1 MMNPQQ
7 SVLTLV
13 LTVIVLALPST
24 GTILTVQPNSTTPCD
39 NEPCFTLSEYVQNG
53 SKYFNTSNITLQFLP
68 GDHTLDSSLII
79 ADIQHLNILGNG
91 SSPTPSRV
99 ECTGSNVGFEF
110 RNISE
115 VTVRDMTFILCG
127 RSHAIYIPFLSRS
140 RKSVYYAVRFES
152 VQHIEVI
159 DCVFHDN
166 YGSAFGI
173 FNSRAS
179 FSGNNTFSSN
189 CRRCSNGGCSY
200 NECYGG
206 GIYIEASE
214 ANFSGIATFD
224 GNSGSEGGGIYARD
238 NSGVSFSGN
247 TSFKENS
254 AISCGGG
261 IVVRNSNVSFSGSTR
276 FKENSASD
284 GGGIYALRNSDVSF
298 SGNTSFKENSARDY
312 GGGIYAQY
320 NSNVSFSGNTSFK
333 ENSAGDGGGIY
344 AEDNSDVSFSG
355 NTSFRENSAKDGGG
369 GIYARLNSDVSFS
382 GTGTISDN
390 IARDGGGICSNIS
403 TIELTGNI
411 TVRNNTAQQ
420 YGGGI
425 YMKTTNLTLAGTN
438 NFTDNS
444 ARDGGGIYAAEN
456 SNLDFDGMN
465 TFDTNRA
472 GIRGGGIWMDN
483 GNLILNGNNS
493 VLRCT
498 AGIEGGGL
506 SLYNVTINLPGNNK
520 FTSNLATSGGGISAR
535 WSHLYF
541 ANSSQFSNN
550 SAADTGGG
558 ISTSISTLGFS
569 GKITFD
575 KNTADLGGGIYML
588 NSSLDFLGQN
598 YFNLNHARQD
608 GGGIYGRGDG
618 TVNLSGFNSFQ
629 DNKATRGGGIF
640 LESCIFTTWKR
651 NCSTNCDAKLT
662 VPSNIFERNTAENDG
677 GGICIIKGMLK
688 LSGSHKFYDNKAEM
702 GGGMFI
708 EDGRLWLSGSS
719 LFHNNKGTTG
729 GGLYSF
735 KSGLEFS
742 GVYNFTA
749 NSVLNAGGGFFTT
762 YSTVVLAGNT
772 IFEGNSALTGGAMYM
787 QDTQV
792 NMTGTSHF
800 SHDSARHEGG
810 AIYIQGC
817 KMNISGENLFEH
829 NSAAMRGG
837 ALIVKCT
844 TIKFIG
850 ITIICESTSLEG
862 AAIHGVSSSIIF
874 EGKTHFQNNWAFYG
888 GAVFSE
894 NSTFIFDKR
903 KDKKANFCHHCR
915 VFPGFDS
922 EPGSSF
928 ISNTAV
934 RGGAMHL
941 DHQSSMYIHPLSC
954 MLFENNKANE
964 YGGAI
969 YVIDNTGN
977 ATSSPVLDLP
987 SRNECFVYMISD
999 EMSEPGR
1006 INLTFQGNIAGKRG
1020 SVLYGGMLNKCN
1032 NSYLEENALHLFNSS
1047 INDRTKTAAI
1057 SSDPVLCFCN
1067 KSAPHERECDEE
1079 KTMNAFPGQK
1089 VSIPVIAVD
1098 QTDTPILTAIH
1109 TDLISDEK
1117 DKSCVC
1123 EVFSKI
1129 REEFC
1134 MNRNYIIKSPI
1145 TTSKL
1150 LLYTTDVASR
1160 PTAAVLNIQFQN
1172 CPIGFEKSNST
1183 NECICDHRLQ
1193 IFNITCNIDS
1203 QTLLRTGEMS
1213 FWVNASYDNGSFN
1226 GYITHPQCPLNY
1238 CTKERKYINLN
1249 NPDEQCDSSHSGLLC
1264 GSCKE
1269 NFSFILGGSQCW
1281 KCSNE
1286 YLALLI
1292 PFALAGVALVIILFV
1307 LNLTVTTGTLHG
1319 LIFYANIVTANHQ
1332 IFFPLGTN
1340 IVAKIFIAWL
1350 NLDLGIETCFY
1361 HGMDA
1366 YCKLWL
1372 QFVFP
1377 LYIWGIVG
1385 FLIYISRQSP
1395 RLTRLLGTHPVAVL
1409 DTLFLLSYTKLLR
1422 TIITA
1427 LSVTTLQYPNHD
1439 SRVVWLYDPS
1449 VPFLKLIPFILVALI
1464 FLVLFLFP
1472 YTLLLLLGQWLET
1485 RTKCRPLS
1493 CWNKYPRLKL
1503 RLKMILDP
1511 YHAPYKSE
1519 CRYWTGLFLL
1529 LRCFL
1534 FLVSAF
1540 NVSGDKNSANL
1551 LAISIIVIVSFVVF
1565 GLSGRVY
1572 KSWCLNALELSF
1584 LLNLGVFTAGTYHVS
1599 LTAGDQAAITY
1610 TSVGVAFT
1618 TFVGIVA
1625 YHAYLRLKPWK
1636 PQCTIRSTKEKDRTC
1651 DENIE
1656 ENGTIE
1662 YHQLQTRPWAATTST
1677 IVDLDELRSPL
1688 NLITN

>member
-1 MMNPQQ
+1 
-7 SVLTLV
+7 
-13 LTVIVLALPST
+13 
-24 GTILTVQPNSTTPCD
+24 
-39 NEPCFTLSEYVQNG
+39 
-53 SKYFNTSNITLQFLP
+53 
-68 GDHTLDSSLII
+68 
-79 ADIQHLNILGNG
+79 
-91 SSPTPSRV
+91 
-99 ECTGSNVGFEF
+99 
-110 RNISE
+110 
-115 VTVRDMTFILCG
+115 MTFTSCG
-127 RSHAIYIPFLSRS
+127 RSHTIHRGRS
-140 RKSVYYAVRFES
+140 RSVYYAVRFES

-166 YGSAFGI
+166 YGTALGI
-173 FNSRAS
+173 FNSSAS

-189 CRRCSNGGCSY
+189 CRRCSNGGGCSHTSG
-200 NECYGG
+200 CFGG
-206 GIYIEASE
+206 GIYVEASD
-214 ANFSGIATFD
+214 ANFSGIVTFD
-224 GNSGSEGGGIYARD
+224 GNIGSEGGGIYAQYNSGVSFSGNTSFKENSAGVGGGIYARDNSDVSFSGSTSFKENSASYDGGGIYARDNSDVSFSGSTSFKENSATLGGGGIYAWDNSVSFSGNTSFKENSASYGGGICALDNSDVSFSGTTSFRENSASYYGGGIYAWD

-254 AISCGGG
+254 ARYGGG
-261 IVVRNSNVSFSGSTR
+261 IYARYNSGVSFSGS
-276 FKENSASD
+276 
-284 GGGIYALRNSDVSF
+284 
-298 SGNTSFKENSARDY
+298 TSFKENSAVF
-312 GGGIYAQY
+312 GGGIFAW
-320 NSNVSFSGNTSFK
+320 
-333 ENSAGDGGGIY
+333 
-344 AEDNSDVSFSG
+344 DNSDVSFSG
-355 NTSFRENSAKDGGG
+355 STSFKENSADWDGVGG
-369 GIYARLNSDVSFS
+369 GIYTEYNSDVSFS
-382 GTGTISDN
+382 GSGTISDN
-390 IARDGGGICSNIS
+390 RAARDGGGFWSNIS
-403 TIELTGNI
+403 TIELSGNF
-411 TVRNNTAQQ
+411 TVRNNTAKQ

-425 YMKTTNLTLAGTN
+425 YMKMTNLSLAGTN
-438 NFTDNS
+438 KFTDNS

-472 GIRGGGIWMDN
+472 GIRGGGIWMEN

-535 WSHLYF
+535 WSRFSF

-558 ISTSISTLGFS
+558 ISTSISTLTFS

-575 KNTADLGGGIYML
+575 NNSADLGGGIYMH
-588 NSSLDFLGQN
+588 NSSLHFWGKN
-598 YFNLNHARQD
+598 YFKLNHARRD

-629 DNKATRGGGIF
+629 DNKAERGGGIF
-640 LESCIFTTWKR
+640 LESCNFTAWRR
-651 NCSTNCDAKLT
+651 NCSTNCNSKVT
-662 VPSNIFERNTAENDG
+662 VQTNIFERNTAENDG

-688 LSGSHKFYDNKAEM
+688 LSGSNNFYDNKAEM

-719 LFHNNKGTTG
+719 LFHKNKGTTG
-729 GGLYSF
+729 GGLYSLH
-735 KSGLEFS
+735 SDLEFS
-742 GVYNFTA
+742 GVYHFTA

-762 YSTVVLAGNT
+762 YSTVVLAGDT
-772 IFEGNSALTGGAMYM
+772 TFEGNSALTGGAMYM

-810 AIYIQGC
+810 AIYIQGG

-837 ALIVKCT
+837 ALFVECT
-844 TIKFIG
+844 TINFTG
-850 ITIICESTSLEG
+850 ITIICKSTSPEG

-874 EGKTHFQNNWAFYG
+874 EGKTQFQNNWAYYG

-894 NSTFIFDKR
+894 NSNFSFGKR
-903 KDKKANFCHHCR
+903 KAKFCNHCS

-922 EPGSSF
+922 ESDSSF

-941 DHQSSMYIHPLSC
+941 DHQSSMYIHPLTC
-954 MLFENNKANE
+954 MLFENNEANE

-999 EMSEPGR
+999 EMSETGR

-1067 KSAPHERECDEE
+1067 ESAPHERECDEE

-1123 EVFSKI
+1123 EVFSKK

-1134 MNRNYIIKSPI
+1134 ANRNYIIKSPI

-1150 LLYTTDVASR
+1150 LLYPTDVASR

-1213 FWVNASYDNGSFN
+1213 FWMNASYDNGSFN

-1238 CTKERKYINLN
+1238 CTKERKHINLN
-1249 NPDEQCDSSHSGLLC
+1249 NPDEQCDSNHSGLLC

-1269 NFSFILGGSQCW
+1269 NFSFILGGSQCR

-1292 PFALAGVALVIILFV
+1292 PFALAGVALVILLFV
-1307 LNLTVTTGTLHG
+1307 LNITVTTGTLHG
-1319 LIFYANIVTANHQ
+1319 LIFYANIVAANHQ

-1350 NLDLGIETCFY
+1350 NLDLSIETCFY
-1361 HGMDA
+1361 QGMDA

-1385 FLIYISRQSP
+1385 FLIYISRRSS
-1395 RLTRLLGTHPVAVL
+1395 RLTRLLGTHSVAVL

-1427 LSVTTLQYPNHD
+1427 LSLTTLQYPNND

-1449 VPFLKLIPFILVALI
+1449 VPLPKLIPFILVALI

-1493 CWNKYPRLKL
+1493 CLNKYPRLKL
-1503 RLKMILDP
+1503 RLKTILDP

-1551 LAISIIVIVSFVVF
+1551 LAISIIVIVSLVVF

-1584 LLNLGVFTAGTYHVS
+1584 LLNLGVFAAVTQYVS
-1599 LTAGDQAAITY
+1599 LAAGDQAAITY

-1625 YHAYLRLKPWK
+1625 YHAYLRLKPWQ
-1636 PQCTIRSTKEKDRTC
+1636 PQCTIYCNKNEDDKTNK
-1651 DENIE
+1651 NE
-1656 ENGTIE
+1656 ENDTIQN
-1662 YHQLQTRPWAATTST
+1662 HQLQTRPQVAPTTT
-1677 IVDLDELRSPL
+1677 IVDLRELRSPL

>member
-1 MMNPQQ
+1 MEVSGVTVILLFSWSMCTAHQAITKSTFCSCSISYALHNKNVHIFPPATLSMMTPHQ

-68 GDHTLDSSLII
+68 GNHILDSNLTI

-115 VTVRDMTFILCG
+115 VRVRDVTFTSCE
-127 RSHAIYIPFLSRS
+127 RSHTIYFRRS
-140 RKSVYYAVRFES
+140 KLEKSAYYAVRFES

-166 YGSAFGI
+166 HDTALGI
-173 FNSRAS
+173 FNSSAV
-179 FSGNNTFSSN
+179 FSGNNKFSSN
-189 CRRCSNGGCSY
+189 CRRCPNSIGCLAY
-200 NECYGG
+200 TGCFGG
-206 GIYIEASE
+206 GIYVEASE
-214 ANFSGIATFD
+214 ANFSGIAIFD
-224 GNSGSEGGGIYARD
+224 GNSGY
-238 NSGVSFSGN
+238 
-247 TSFKENS
+247 
-254 AISCGGG
+254 
-261 IVVRNSNVSFSGSTR
+261 
-276 FKENSASD
+276 
-284 GGGIYALRNSDVSF
+284 
-298 SGNTSFKENSARDY
+298 
-312 GGGIYAQY
+312 
-320 NSNVSFSGNTSFK
+320 
-333 ENSAGDGGGIY
+333 DGGGIY

-355 NTSFRENSAKDGGG
+355 NTSFKENSATLGGG
-369 GIYARLNSDVSFS
+369 GIYAQYNSDVSFSGNTSFKENSATLGGGIYAWYNSDVSFSGSTSFKKNSASYYGGGIYVGNSDVSFSGSTSFKENSAWYGGGIYAWRNSDVSFSGNTSFKENSADCGGGIYAWYNSDVSFS

-390 IARDGGGICSNIS
+390 RAENGGGIFSDSS

-425 YMKTTNLTLAGTN
+425 YMRWTNLSLAGTN
-438 NFTDNS
+438 KFTDNS
-444 ARDGGGIYAAEN
+444 AREGGGIYAAEN

-493 VLRCT
+493 IVRCT

-520 FTSNLATSGGGISAR
+520 FTSNSAKSGGAISAR
-535 WSHLYF
+535 WSRF
-541 ANSSQFSNN
+541 SFTNSSHFSNN

-558 ISTSISTLGFS
+558 ISTSISTLAFS
-569 GKITFD
+569 GKNTFD
-575 KNTADLGGGIYML
+575 NNSADLGGGIFML

-598 YFNLNHARQD
+598 YFNLNHARRD
-608 GGGIYGRGDG
+608 GGGIYGRGNG
-618 TVNLSGFNSFQ
+618 TVNISGFN
-629 DNKATRGGGIF
+629 N
-640 LESCIFTTWKR
+640 
-651 NCSTNCDAKLT
+651 
-662 VPSNIFERNTAENDG
+662 
-677 GGICIIKGMLK
+677 
-688 LSGSHKFYDNKAEM
+688 FYDNKAEM

-772 IFEGNSALTGGAMYM
+772 TLEGNSALTGGAMYM

-800 SHDSARHEGG
+800 SHDSARYEGG
-810 AIYIQGC
+810 AIYIQGG

-829 NSAAMRGG
+829 NSAAMGGG
-837 ALIVKCT
+837 ALFAACT
-844 TIKFIG
+844 TINFTG
-850 ITIICESTSLEG
+850 ITIICNSTSPEG
-862 AAIHGVSSSIIF
+862 AGIHVVSSSIIF
-874 EGKTHFQNNWAFYG
+874 EGKTQFQNNWAHYG

-894 NSTFIFDKR
+894 NSIFIFG
-903 KDKKANFCHHCR
+903 HHWS

-922 EPGSSF
+922 ESDSSF

-941 DHQSSMYIHPLSC
+941 DHQSSMYIHPLAC

-969 YVIDNTGN
+969 YVIDVTRNSTCP
-977 ATSSPVLDLP
+977 PVLDLP

-999 EMSEPGR
+999 EMSETGR

-1047 INDRTKTAAI
+1047 IKDEGNATKVAAI
-1057 SSDPVLCFCN
+1057 SSDPVLCFCTEGG
-1067 KSAPHERECDEE
+1067 PHKLECDEE
-1079 KTMNAFPGQK
+1079 KSINAFPGQK
-1089 VSIPVIAVD
+1089 VNVSVIAVD
-1098 QTDTPILTAIH
+1098 QTDTPIQTAIH
-1109 TDLISDEK
+1109 TNLISDEK
-1117 DKSCVC
+1117 HNSRVC
-1123 EVFSKI
+1123 EAFSQE
-1129 REEFC
+1129 REGLC
-1134 MNRNYIIKSPI
+1134 TNRSYTITSPN

-1150 LLYTTDVASR
+1150 LLY
-1160 PTAAVLNIQFQN
+1160 PTAFAGSSTPAALNITFQN

-1238 CTKERKYINLN
+1238 CTKERKHINLN
-1249 NPDEQCDSSHSGLLC
+1249 NPDEQCDSNHSGLLC

-1292 PFALAGVALVIILFV
+1292 PFALAGVALVILLFIL
-1307 LNLTVTTGTLHG
+1307 NMTVTTGTLHG
-1319 LIFYANIVTANHQ
+1319 LIFYANIVAVNHQ

-1377 LYIWGIVG
+1377 LYIWVIVG
-1385 FLIYISRQSP
+1385 FLIYISRRSP

-1427 LSVTTLQYPNHD
+1427 LSLTTLQYPNHD
-1439 SRVVWLYDPS
+1439 SIVWLYDPS
-1449 VPFLKLIPFILVALI
+1449 VPLPKLIPFILVALI
-1464 FLVLFLFP
+1464 VLVLFLFP

-1485 RTKCRPLS
+1485 KRKCRPLS

-1503 RLKMILDP
+1503 RLKTILDP

-1584 LLNLGVFTAGTYHVS
+1584 LLNLGVFTACTYHVS

-1610 TSVGVAFT
+1610 TSVGVSFT

-1636 PQCTIRSTKEKDRTC
+1636 PQCTIWTTKEKDRTC

-1662 YHQLQTRPWAATTST
+1662 YHQLQTRPRVTTT
-1677 IVDLDELRSPL
+1677 IVDLNDLRSPL

>member
-1 MMNPQQ
+1 
-7 SVLTLV
+7 
-13 LTVIVLALPST
+13 
-24 GTILTVQPNSTTPCD
+24 
-39 NEPCFTLSEYVQNG
+39 
-53 SKYFNTSNITLQFLP
+53 
-68 GDHTLDSSLII
+68 
-79 ADIQHLNILGNG
+79 
-91 SSPTPSRV
+91 
-99 ECTGSNVGFEF
+99 
-110 RNISE
+110 
-115 VTVRDMTFILCG
+115 MTFTLCG
-127 RSHAIYIPFLSRS
+127 RSHAMYIPFVRGS

-159 DCVFHDN
+159 DCFFHDN
-166 YGSAFGI
+166 YGSALGI
-173 FNSRAS
+173 FHSRAS

-189 CRRCSNGGCSY
+189 CRRCSNGGGCPPYSG
-200 NECYGG
+200 CYGG

-214 ANFSGIATFD
+214 ANFSDIATFD

-254 AISCGGG
+254 ASSC
-261 IVVRNSNVSFSGSTR
+261 
-276 FKENSASD
+276 

-298 SGNTSFKENSARDY
+298 SGSTRFKENSAID
-312 GGGIYAQY
+312 GGGIFAWDD
-320 NSNVSFSGNTSFK
+320 SDVSFSGNTSFK
-333 ENSAGDGGGIY
+333 ENSAVFGGGIY
-344 AEDNSDVSFSG
+344 AY
-355 NTSFRENSAKDGGG
+355 R
-369 GIYARLNSDVSFS
+369 NSDVSFS

-390 IARDGGGICSNIS
+390 RARDGGGFWSNSS

-425 YMKTTNLTLAGTN
+425 YMRWTKLTLTGTN

-444 ARDGGGIYAAEN
+444 AREGGGIYAAEN
-456 SNLDFDGMN
+456 SNLNFDGMN

-472 GIRGGGIWMDN
+472 DIRGGGIWMDN

-493 VLRCT
+493 IERCI
-498 AGIEGGGL
+498 AGIEGGGI
-506 SLYNVTINLPGNNK
+506 NVFYATINVPGNNK
-520 FTSNLATSGGGISAR
+520 FISNFATSGGGISAR
-535 WSHLYF
+535 WSRF
-541 ANSSQFSNN
+541 SFTNSSHFSNN
-550 SAADTGGG
+550 SATETGGG
-558 ISTSISTLGFS
+558 ISTSISTLAFS

-575 KNTADLGGGIYML
+575 NNSADLGGGIYML

-608 GGGIYGRGDG
+608 GGGIYGRGNG
-618 TVNLSGFNSFQ
+618 TINMSGFNS
-629 DNKATRGGGIF
+629 
-640 LESCIFTTWKR
+640 
-651 NCSTNCDAKLT
+651 
-662 VPSNIFERNTAENDG
+662 
-677 GGICIIKGMLK
+677 
-688 LSGSHKFYDNKAEM
+688 FYDNKAEM
-702 GGGMFI
+702 GGGIFL

-735 KSGLEFS
+735 KSGLEFY

-772 IFEGNSALTGGAMYM
+772 TLEGNSALTGGAMYM

-800 SHDSARHEGG
+800 SCDRARHEGG
-810 AIYIQGC
+810 AIYIQGG

-837 ALIVKCT
+837 ALFAACT
-844 TIKFIG
+844 TINFTG
-850 ITIICESTSLEG
+850 ITIICNSTSPEG

-874 EGKTHFQNNWAFYG
+874 EGKTQFQNNLAHYG

-894 NSTFIFDKR
+894 NSTFIFG
-903 KDKKANFCHHCR
+903 HHCS

-922 EPGSSF
+922 ESDSSF
-928 ISNTAV
+928 INNAAV

-941 DHQSSMYIHPLSC
+941 DHQSSMNIHPLAC
-954 MLFENNKANE
+954 MLFENNEANE

-969 YVIDNTGN
+969 YVVDITGN
-977 ATSSPVLDLP
+977 NTCPPVLNLP

-999 EMSEPGR
+999 EMCETGR

-1047 INDRTKTAAI
+1047 IKDKGNATKVAAI
-1057 SSDPVLCFCN
+1057 SSDPVLCFCTEGG
-1067 KSAPHERECDEE
+1067 PHKLECDEE
-1079 KTMNAFPGQK
+1079 KSINAFPGQK
-1089 VSIPVIAVD
+1089 VNVSVIAVD
-1098 QTDTPILTAIH
+1098 QTDTTIQTAIH
-1109 TDLISDEK
+1109 TNLISDEK
-1117 DKSCVC
+1117 HNSKVC
-1123 EVFSKI
+1123 EAFSQE
-1129 REEFC
+1129 REGLC
-1134 MNRNYIIKSPI
+1134 TNRSYTITSPN
-1145 TTSKL
+1145 TTRKL
-1150 LLYTTDVASR
+1150 LLY
-1160 PTAAVLNIQFQN
+1160 PTAVSGSFTPVVLNITFQN

-1183 NECICDHRLQ
+1183 NKCICDHRLRLQ
-1193 IFNITCNIDS
+1193 ISNIMCNIDN

-1213 FWVNASYDNGSFN
+1213 FWVNASYDNGCFN

-1238 CTKERKYINLN
+1238 CTKERKHINLN
-1249 NPDEQCDSSHSGLLC
+1249 NPDKQCDSDHSGLLC

-1269 NFSFILGGSQCW
+1269 NFSFILGGSQCR

-1292 PFALAGVALVIILFV
+1292 PFALAGVALVILLFA
-1307 LNLTVTTGTLHG
+1307 LNMTVTTGTLHG
-1319 LIFYANIVTANHQ
+1319 LIFYANIVAANHQ
-1332 IFFPLGTN
+1332 IFFPLDTN
-1340 IVAKIFIAWL
+1340 IVPRIFIAWL

-1395 RLTRLLGTHPVAVL
+1395 RLTRLLGTHSVAVL

-1427 LSVTTLQYPNHD
+1427 LSLTTLQYPNSD
-1439 SRVVWLYDPS
+1439 NRIVWLYDPS
-1449 VPFLKLIPFILVALI
+1449 VPFHKLIPFVLVALI
-1464 FLVLFLFP
+1464 FLVLLLFP

-1485 RTKCRPLS
+1485 KTKCRPLS

-1503 RLKMILDP
+1503 RLKTILDP

-1540 NVSGDKNSANL
+1540 NVSGDKNSATL
-1551 LAISIIVIVSFVVF
+1551 LAISIIVIVSLVVF

-1636 PQCTIRSTKEKDRTC
+1636 PQCTLRSTKEKDRTC